1 MTAQATTQA
10 VTTASTKVPKRR
22 VVQQQRSK
30 DSQIKLLAAANELFA
45 EKGFQRTKVTDIIQ
59 RSGCSIG
66 SFYHQF
72 TDKHGIFEVLFQ
84 QYLDTAN
91 SAIDTARYSPRTEPK
106 LSQVLHKA
114 SKMAH
119 QLLKNHLGARLAA
132 EELVYQGESNLK
144 DQAYQLTDKY
154 VTSLTRLIP
163 LYKEQIGNTN
173 PEAAMANALQMI
185 AMVMTSQTMRP
196 TRHLP
201 DNEDAFI
208 TILVEAAGGILDLKE

>member
-10 VTTASTKVPKRR
+10 VTKASTKVPKRR

-45 EKGFQRTKVTDIIQ
+45 EKGFQRTKVTDIIE

-91 SAIDTARYSPRTEPK
+91 SAIDTAQYSLSTEPK
-106 LSQVLHKA
+106 LSQVLYKA
-114 SKMAH
+114 GKMAH
-119 QLLKNHLGARLAA
+119 QLLKTHLGARRAA
-132 EELVYQGESNLK
+132 EELVYRGEGNLK
-144 DQAYQLTDKY
+144 GEAYQLTDKY
-154 VTSLTRLIP
+154 IASMTHLIP
-163 LYKEQIGNTN
+163 LYKEQIGNIN
-173 PEAAMANALQMI
+173 PEAAMANALQMM
-185 AMVMTSQTMRP
+185 AMVITSQTMRP

-201 DNEDAFI
+201 DSEDAFI
-208 TILVEAAGGILDLKE
+208 AVLVEAAGGILDLKK